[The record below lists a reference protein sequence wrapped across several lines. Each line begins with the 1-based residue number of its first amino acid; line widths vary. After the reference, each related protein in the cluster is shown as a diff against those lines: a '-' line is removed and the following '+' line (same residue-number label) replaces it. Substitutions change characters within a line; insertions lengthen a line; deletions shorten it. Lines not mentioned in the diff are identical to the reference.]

1 MNFDDSCLRFTEPGD
16 SLASLRELIRR
27 ERQRA
32 HLTQSELALK
42 SNVPATT
49 ISRLERTG
57 LSSTDAL
64 VRILFALDALEPFQ
78 DFLKERLRL
87 ASFPKTLSEDVP
99 EKSVARVRHRKNE
112 RP

>member
-1 MNFDDSCLRFTEPGD
+1 MNFDDLCLRFTEPRD
-16 SLASLRELIRR
+16 SLGSLRELIRR

-87 ASFPKTLSEDVP
+87 ASFPKTLSEDVS
-99 EKSVARVRHRKNE
+99 EKPVARVRHRKVE

>member
-1 MNFDDSCLRFTEPGD
+1 MSFDDSCLRFTEPGD
-16 SLASLRELIRR
+16 TLVSLRELIRR

-32 HLTQSELALK
+32 HLTQSELAHK

-57 LSSTDAL
+57 LSSTDAF

-87 ASFPKTLSEDVP
+87 SSFPKTLSEDVL
-99 EKSVARVRHRKNE
+99 EKPVARVRHRKGE
-112 RP
+112 RS

>member
-1 MNFDDSCLRFTEPGD
+1 MTFDDSCLRFTEPGD
-16 SLASLRELIRR
+16 ALASLRELIRR

-32 HLTQSELALK
+32 HLTQSELAHK

-57 LSSTDAL
+57 LSSTDAF
-64 VRILFALDALEPFQ
+64 VRILFALDALESFQ

-87 ASFPKTLSEDVP
+87 SSFPKTLSEVVP
-99 EKSVARVRHRKNE
+99 AKPIARVRHRKGE
-112 RP
+112 RS

>member
-1 MNFDDSCLRFTEPGD
+1 MNFDDSCLHFTEPGD
-16 SLASLRELIRR
+16 SLASLRELVRR

-99 EKSVARVRHRKNE
+99 VKPVARVRHGKDE

>member
-1 MNFDDSCLRFTEPGD
+1 MNFDDLCLRFTEPSDALG
-16 SLASLRELIRR
+16 SLRELIRR

-87 ASFPKTLSEDVP
+87 ASFPKALSEDVP
-99 EKSVARVRHRKNE
+99 EKPVARVRHRRVE

>member
-1 MNFDDSCLRFTEPGD
+1 MEMDFIKLVTASDALV
-16 SLASLRELIRR
+16 SLRNWVRK

-32 HLTQSELALK
+32 NLTQSELAAK

-57 LSSTDAL
+57 LASTEAL
-64 VRILFALDALEPFQ
+64 LRILFALDALDSLH

-87 ASFPKTLSEDVP
+87 CAFPKSLSNGIPDKPV
-99 EKSVARVRHRKNE
+99 VRIRHRKGGQ
-112 RP
+112 P